1 MSGLGVSLEFFAALL
16 LIGVSGFRLSH
27 YAALIAVRTGFGSTW
42 IGFILLA
49 TVTSLP
55 ELITGVSAVGL
66 VEEADIAVGAVLGSC
81 VFNLLVLAIL
91 DYMPVRESVY
101 GRLSRS
107 HLVSAGFGVILI
119 GLVGFDLVFSH
130 TGRGFAFGHVGFS
143 TPLIVLIYGI
153 AVRTVYRRE
162 SSRDDTQHADTAVDG
177 AKGDLRAVFWRFGAA
192 AAVVVAAGLWLPFV
206 GERMAVVL
214 EMDETFVG
222 TLFIAFA
229 TSVPELVVAVAAVR
243 IGAPNMALGNL
254 LGSNLFNILILV
266 PDDLLFTRGPIF
278 SAASSLHALSA
289 VSAIVMTGIV
299 MAALVVRPRGSRFGR
314 ASLVLL
320 AIYLIN
326 SCLLYLYGE

>member
-1 MSGLGVSLEFFAALL
+1 MSGLGVSLEFLAALL
-16 LIGVSGFRLSH
+16 LIGISGFRLSH
-27 YAALIAVRTGFGSTW
+27 YAALIAVRTGFGGTW

-66 VEEADIAVGAVLGSC
+66 VDAADIAVGAVLGSC

-91 DYMPVRESVY
+91 DYLLDRESVY
-101 GRLSRS
+101 ARVSRN

-119 GLVGFDLVFSH
+119 GVVGFDLVFAH
-130 TGRGFAFGHVGFS
+130 TDRTIAFGHVGLS
-143 TPLIVLIYGI
+143 TPLIVLIYSM
-153 AVRTVYRRE
+153 AVLTVYRRE
-162 SSRDDTQHADTAVDG
+162 LRRDDTHHADTAVD
-177 AKGDLRAVFWRFGAA
+177 DPESDSRAVFWQFGVA
-192 AAVVVAAGLWLPFV
+192 AAVVVAVGLWLPFV
-206 GERMAVVL
+206 GERMAVAL
-214 EMDETFVG
+214 KMHETVVG

-229 TSVPELVVAVAAVR
+229 TSVPEMVVAVAAIR
-243 IGAPNMALGNL
+243 IGAPNMAVGNL

-266 PDDLLFTRGPIF
+266 PEDLLFTRGPIL
-278 SAASSLHALSA
+278 SAASRLHALSA

-299 MAALVVRPRGSRFGR
+299 MVALLVRPRGSRFGR

-326 SCLLYLYGE
+326 SYLLYLYGE